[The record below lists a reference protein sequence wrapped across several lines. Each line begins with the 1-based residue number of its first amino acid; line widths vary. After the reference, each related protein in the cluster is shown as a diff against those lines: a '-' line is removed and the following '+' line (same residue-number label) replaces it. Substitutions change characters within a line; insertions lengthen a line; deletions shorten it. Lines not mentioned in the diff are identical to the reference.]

1 MRSKLRPLVAPAY
14 LLLCIIFGGS
24 VQGVWANFAL
34 QLIGLAM
41 LVWVAARREYL
52 VPHGLLPLLLIV
64 LALLVVALQL
74 IPLPPEI
81 WTKLPGRSGIARGYD
96 LLAIRRPW
104 LSISESPYEAVS
116 TSFALLPPLA
126 IFAVSA
132 TDNSRGVA
140 GALLIGTALAIVVGA
155 LQVASGP
162 TSAWYFYPITNTG
175 AVGFFANGNHM
186 ATLLLAAIPFV
197 PALLLS
203 GKSQQRLRGKSAAT
217 ITIAIAALGLILIG
231 IALNRSLAALL
242 LVVPVLLATGLMI
255 PVGWRLRWVGVPLV
269 VLALA
274 GAVAA
279 LSTNPLNSTS
289 ASSAKEFSLQ
299 SRQYIWRT
307 TAAAIAET
315 FPVGTGLGSFQQVY
329 RLQENP
335 DRVDATYVNHAHNDY
350 LELALELGLPG
361 ILLMLAFFAWWGRRL
376 AQIWSSNLSSPFD
389 RAATIASAAILAHS
403 VVDYPLRT
411 SAMAAVFAM
420 CIGILARFRPA
431 ERASARGDSTGPRHV
446 TIG

>member
-52 VPHGLLPLLLIV
+52 VPHDLLPLLLIV

-116 TSFALLPPLA
+116 TTFALLPPLA

>member
-1 MRSKLRPLVAPAY
+1 M
-14 LLLCIIFGGS
+14 
-24 VQGVWANFAL
+24 WANFAL
-34 QLIGLAM
+34 QLIGLAI
-41 LVWVAARREYL
+41 LVWVAERRENL
-52 VPHGLLPLLLIV
+52 APHDRLPLLLIL

-81 WTKLPGRSGIARGYD
+81 WTRFPGRSGIARGYD
-96 LLAIRRPW
+96 LLAILRPW
-104 LSISESPYEAVS
+104 LSISELPYEAVS
-116 TSFALLPPLA
+116 TTFALLPPLA
-126 IFAVSA
+126 IFALGA
-132 TDNSRGVA
+132 TDNSRGMA

-175 AVGFFANGNHM
+175 AVAFFANGNHM

-269 VLALA
+269 VVGLA

-289 ASSAKEFSLQ
+289 ASSAKEYSLQ
-299 SRQYIWRT
+299 SRQHIWRT

-315 FPVGTGLGSFQQVY
+315 FPVGIGLGSFQQVY

-350 LELALELGLPG
+350 LELAMELGLPG
-361 ILLMLAFFAWWGRRL
+361 ILLILAFFAWWGRRL

-431 ERASARGDSTGPRHV
+431 ERASARSDSTGPRHV

>member
-14 LLLCIIFGGS
+14 LLLCIILGGS

-34 QLIGLAM
+34 QLIGLAI
-41 LVWVAARREYL
+41 LVWVAVRPENLA
-52 VPHGLLPLLLIV
+52 PHDRLPLLLIL

-74 IPLPPEI
+74 IPLPPEV

-116 TSFALLPPLA
+116 TTFALLPPLA
-126 IFAVSA
+126 IFAVGA
-132 TDNSRGVA
+132 TDNSRGMA

-186 ATLLLAAIPFV
+186 ATLLLAAVPFV

-217 ITIAIAALGLILIG
+217 VTIAIAVLGLILIG

-242 LVVPVLLATGLMI
+242 LVLPVLLATGLMI
-255 PVGWRLRWVGVPLV
+255 PVGWRLRWVAVPLV
-269 VLALA
+269 VLGLA

-279 LSTNPLNSTS
+279 LSSNPLNSTS

-299 SRQYIWRT
+299 SRQHIWRT

>member
-1 MRSKLRPLVAPAY
+1 M
-14 LLLCIIFGGS
+14 
-24 VQGVWANFAL
+24 
-34 QLIGLAM
+34 
-41 LVWVAARREYL
+41 
-52 VPHGLLPLLLIV
+52 
-64 LALLVVALQL
+64 
-74 IPLPPEI
+74 
-81 WTKLPGRSGIARGYD
+81 
-96 LLAIRRPW
+96 
-104 LSISESPYEAVS
+104 
-116 TSFALLPPLA
+116 
-126 IFAVSA
+126 
-132 TDNSRGVA
+132 A

-242 LVVPVLLATGLMI
+242 LVLPVLLATGLMI
-255 PVGWRLRWVGVPLV
+255 PVGWRLRWVAVPLV
-269 VLALA
+269 VLGLA

-279 LSTNPLNSTS
+279 LSSNPLNSTS

-299 SRQYIWRT
+299 SRQHIWRT

-361 ILLMLAFFAWWGRRL
+361 ILLILVFFAWWGPRL

-431 ERASARGDSTGPRHV
+431 ERTSERSDSTGPRHV

>member
-14 LLLCIIFGGS
+14 LLLCIILGGS

-34 QLIGLAM
+34 QLIGLAI
-41 LVWVAARREYL
+41 LVWVAERRENL
-52 VPHGLLPLLLIV
+52 APHDRLPLLLIL

-81 WTKLPGRSGIARGYD
+81 WTRFPGRSGIARGYD
-96 LLAIRRPW
+96 LLAILRPW
-104 LSISESPYEAVS
+104 LSISELPYEAVS
-116 TSFALLPPLA
+116 TTFALLPPLA
-126 IFAVSA
+126 IFALGA
-132 TDNSRGVA
+132 TDNSRGMA

-269 VLALA
+269 VVGLA

-289 ASSAKEFSLQ
+289 ASSAKEYSLQ
-299 SRQYIWRT
+299 SRQHIWRT

-315 FPVGTGLGSFQQVY
+315 FPVGIGLGSFQQVY

-350 LELALELGLPG
+350 LELAMELGLPG
-361 ILLMLAFFAWWGRRL
+361 ILLILAFFAWWGRRL

-431 ERASARGDSTGPRHV
+431 ERASARSDSTGPRHV

>member
-52 VPHGLLPLLLIV
+52 VPHDLLPLLLIV

-81 WTKLPGRSGIARGYD
+81 WTRFPGRSGIARGYD
-96 LLAIRRPW
+96 LLAILRPW
-104 LSISESPYEAVS
+104 LSISELPYEAVS
-116 TSFALLPPLA
+116 TTFALLPPLA
-126 IFAVSA
+126 IFALGA
-132 TDNSRGVA
+132 TDNSRGMA

-186 ATLLLAAIPFV
+186 ATLLLAAVPFV

-217 ITIAIAALGLILIG
+217 VTIAIAVLGLILIG

-242 LVVPVLLATGLMI
+242 LVLPVLLATGLMI
-255 PVGWRLRWVGVPLV
+255 PVGWRLRWVAVPLV
-269 VLALA
+269 VLGLA

-279 LSTNPLNSTS
+279 LSSNPLNSTS

-299 SRQYIWRT
+299 SRQHIWRT

-389 RAATIASAAILAHS
+389 RAATIASAAVLAHS

>member
-14 LLLCIIFGGS
+14 LLLCIILGGS

-34 QLIGLAM
+34 QLIGLAI
-41 LVWVAARREYL
+41 LVWVAERRENL
-52 VPHGLLPLLLIV
+52 APHDRLPLLLIL

-81 WTKLPGRSGIARGYD
+81 WTRFPGRSGIARGYD
-96 LLAIRRPW
+96 LLAILRPW
-104 LSISESPYEAVS
+104 LSISELPYEAVS
-116 TSFALLPPLA
+116 TTFALLPPLA
-126 IFAVSA
+126 IFALGA
-132 TDNSRGVA
+132 TDNSRGMA

-269 VLALA
+269 VVGLA

-289 ASSAKEFSLQ
+289 ASSAKEYSLQ
-299 SRQYIWRT
+299 SRQHIWRT

-350 LELALELGLPG
+350 LELAMELGLPG
-361 ILLMLAFFAWWGRRL
+361 ILLILAFFAWWGRRL

-431 ERASARGDSTGPRHV
+431 ERASARSDSTGPRHV

>member
-52 VPHGLLPLLLIV
+52 VPHDLLPLLLIV

-132 TDNSRGVA
+132 TDNSRGMA
-140 GALLIGTALAIVVGA
+140 GALLIGTALAIIVGA

-269 VLALA
+269 VLGLA

-289 ASSAKEFSLQ
+289 ASSAKEYSLQ
-299 SRQYIWRT
+299 SRQHIWRT

-361 ILLMLAFFAWWGRRL
+361 ILLILVFFGWWGRRL

-431 ERASARGDSTGPRHV
+431 ERASARSDSTGPRHV

>member
-52 VPHGLLPLLLIV
+52 VPHDLLPLLLIV

-389 RAATIASAAILAHS
+389 RAATIASAAVLAHS

>member
-52 VPHGLLPLLLIV
+52 VPHDLLPLLLIV

-269 VLALA
+269 VFALA

>member
-52 VPHGLLPLLLIV
+52 VPHDLLPLLLIV

-132 TDNSRGVA
+132 TDNSRGMA
-140 GALLIGTALAIVVGA
+140 GALLIGTALAIIVGA

-269 VLALA
+269 VLGLA

-279 LSTNPLNSTS
+279 LSSNPLNSTS

>member
-52 VPHGLLPLLLIV
+52 VPHDLLPLLLIV

>member
-14 LLLCIIFGGS
+14 LLLCIILGGS

-34 QLIGLAM
+34 QLIGLAI
-41 LVWVAARREYL
+41 LVWVAVRPENLA
-52 VPHGLLPLLLIV
+52 PHDRLPLLLIL

-74 IPLPPEI
+74 IPLPPEV

-132 TDNSRGVA
+132 TDNSRGMA
-140 GALLIGTALAIVVGA
+140 GALLIGTALAIIVGA

-242 LVVPVLLATGLMI
+242 LVLPVLLATGLMI
-255 PVGWRLRWVGVPLV
+255 PVGWRLRWVAVPLV
-269 VLALA
+269 VLGLA

-389 RAATIASAAILAHS
+389 RAATIASAAVLAHS

>member
-52 VPHGLLPLLLIV
+52 VPHDLLPLLLIV

-269 VLALA
+269 VFALA

-389 RAATIASAAILAHS
+389 RAATIASAAVLAHS

>member
-41 LVWVAARREYL
+41 LVWVAVRPENLA
-52 VPHGLLPLLLIV
+52 PHDRLPLLLIL

-74 IPLPPEI
+74 IPLPPEV
-81 WTKLPGRSGIARGYD
+81 WTKLPGRSGIAQGYD

-132 TDNSRGVA
+132 TDNSRGMA
-140 GALLIGTALAIVVGA
+140 GALLIGTALAIIVGA

-269 VLALA
+269 VLGLA

-289 ASSAKEFSLQ
+289 ASSAKEYSLQ
-299 SRQYIWRT
+299 SRQHIWRT

-361 ILLMLAFFAWWGRRL
+361 ILLILVFFGWWGRRL

-431 ERASARGDSTGPRHV
+431 ERASARSDSTGPRHV

>member
-14 LLLCIIFGGS
+14 LLLCIILGGS

-34 QLIGLAM
+34 QLIGLAI
-41 LVWVAARREYL
+41 LVWVAARLEYL
-52 VPHGLLPLLLIV
+52 TPDDRLPLLLV
-64 LALLVVALQL
+64 LLALLVVALQL

-81 WTKLPGRSGIARGYD
+81 WTRFPGRWGIARGYD

-104 LSISESPYEAVS
+104 LSISELPYETVS

-126 IFAVSA
+126 IFALGA
-132 TDNSRGVA
+132 TDNSRGMA
-140 GALLIGTALAIVVGA
+140 GALLIGTASAIVVGA

-203 GKSQQRLRGKSAAT
+203 GKSRQRLRGKSAAT

-269 VLALA
+269 VLGLA

-289 ASSAKEFSLQ
+289 ASSAKEYSLQ
-299 SRQYIWRT
+299 SRQHIWRT

>member
-1 MRSKLRPLVAPAY
+1 MRSKLHPLVAPAY
-14 LLLCIIFGGS
+14 LLLCIILGGS

-34 QLIGLAM
+34 QLIGLAI
-41 LVWVAARREYL
+41 LVWVAVRPENLA
-52 VPHGLLPLLLIV
+52 PHDRLPLLLIL

-74 IPLPPEI
+74 IPLPPEV

-269 VLALA
+269 VVGLA

-289 ASSAKEFSLQ
+289 ASSAKEYSLQ
-299 SRQYIWRT
+299 SRQHIWRT

-350 LELALELGLPG
+350 LELAMELGLPG
-361 ILLMLAFFAWWGRRL
+361 ILLILAFFAWWGRRL

-431 ERASARGDSTGPRHV
+431 ERASARSDSTGPRHV

>member
-14 LLLCIIFGGS
+14 LLLCIILGGS

-34 QLIGLAM
+34 QLIGLAI
-41 LVWVAARREYL
+41 LVWVAERRENL
-52 VPHGLLPLLLIV
+52 APHDRLPLLLIL

-81 WTKLPGRSGIARGYD
+81 WTRFPGRSGIARGYD
-96 LLAIRRPW
+96 LLAILRPW
-104 LSISESPYEAVS
+104 LSISELPYEAVS
-116 TSFALLPPLA
+116 TTFALLPPLA
-126 IFAVSA
+126 IFALGA
-132 TDNSRGVA
+132 TDNSRGMA

-255 PVGWRLRWVGVPLV
+255 PVGWRLRWVAVPLV
-269 VLALA
+269 VLGLA

-279 LSTNPLNSTS
+279 LSSNPLNSTS

-299 SRQYIWRT
+299 SRQHIWRT

-350 LELALELGLPG
+350 LELAMELGLPG
-361 ILLMLAFFAWWGRRL
+361 ILLILAFFAWWGRRL

-431 ERASARGDSTGPRHV
+431 ERASARSDSTGPRHV

>member
-1 MRSKLRPLVAPAY
+1 MRSKLRPLVATAY
-14 LLLCIIFGGS
+14 LLLCIILGGS

-34 QLIGLAM
+34 QLIGLAI
-41 LVWVAARREYL
+41 LVWVAERRENL
-52 VPHGLLPLLLIV
+52 APHDRLPLLLIL

-74 IPLPPEI
+74 IPLPPEV

-104 LSISESPYEAVS
+104 LSISESSYEAVS

-175 AVGFFANGNHM
+175 AVAFFANGNHM

-269 VLALA
+269 VFALA

-350 LELALELGLPG
+350 LELAMELGLPG
-361 ILLMLAFFAWWGRRL
+361 ILLILAFFAWWGRRL

-431 ERASARGDSTGPRHV
+431 ERASARSDSTGPRHV

>member
-14 LLLCIIFGGS
+14 LLLCIILGGS

-52 VPHGLLPLLLIV
+52 VPHDLLPLLLIV

-175 AVGFFANGNHM
+175 AVAFFANGNHM

-389 RAATIASAAILAHS
+389 RAATIASAAVLAHS

>member
-1 MRSKLRPLVAPAY
+1 
-14 LLLCIIFGGS
+14 
-24 VQGVWANFAL
+24 VWANFAL

-41 LVWVAARREYL
+41 LVWVAVRPENLA
-52 VPHGLLPLLLIV
+52 PHDRLPLLLIL

-74 IPLPPEI
+74 IPLPPEF

-104 LSISESPYEAVS
+104 LPISESPYETVS
-116 TSFALLPPLA
+116 TTFALLPPLA

-132 TDNSRGVA
+132 THNSRGMA

-155 LQVASGP
+155 LQVASGH

-242 LVVPVLLATGLMI
+242 LVLPVLLATGLMI
-255 PVGWRLRWVGVPLV
+255 PVGWRLRWVAVPLV
-269 VLALA
+269 VLGLA
-274 GAVAA
+274 GTVAA
-279 LSTNPLNSTS
+279 LSSNPLNSTS

-299 SRQYIWRT
+299 SRQHIWRT

-361 ILLMLAFFAWWGRRL
+361 ILLILVFFAWWGPRL
-376 AQIWSSNLSSPFD
+376 ARIWSSNLSSPFD

-420 CIGILARFRPA
+420 CIGVLARFRPA
-431 ERASARGDSTGPRHV
+431 ERTSARSDSTGPRHV

>member
-14 LLLCIIFGGS
+14 LLLCIILGGS

-34 QLIGLAM
+34 QLIGLAI
-41 LVWVAARREYL
+41 LVWVAERRENL
-52 VPHGLLPLLLIV
+52 APHDRLPLLLIL

-81 WTKLPGRSGIARGYD
+81 WTRFPGRSGIARGYD
-96 LLAIRRPW
+96 LLAILRPW
-104 LSISESPYEAVS
+104 LSISELPYEAVS
-116 TSFALLPPLA
+116 TTFALLPPLA
-126 IFAVSA
+126 IFALGA
-132 TDNSRGVA
+132 TDNSRGMA

-175 AVGFFANGNHM
+175 AVAFFANGNHM

-269 VLALA
+269 VVGLA

-289 ASSAKEFSLQ
+289 ASSAKEYSLQ
-299 SRQYIWRT
+299 SRQHIWRT
-307 TAAAIAET
+307 AAAAIAET

-350 LELALELGLPG
+350 LELAMELGLPG
-361 ILLMLAFFAWWGRRL
+361 ILLILAFFAWWGRRL

-431 ERASARGDSTGPRHV
+431 ERASARSDSTGPRHV

>member
-52 VPHGLLPLLLIV
+52 VPHDLLPLLLIV

-269 VLALA
+269 VLGLA

-289 ASSAKEFSLQ
+289 ASSAKEYSLQ
-299 SRQYIWRT
+299 SRQHIWRT

-361 ILLMLAFFAWWGRRL
+361 ILLILVFFGWWGRRL

-431 ERASARGDSTGPRHV
+431 ERASARSDSTGPRHV

>member
-52 VPHGLLPLLLIV
+52 VPHDLLPLLLIV

-175 AVGFFANGNHM
+175 AVAFFANGNHM

>member
-1 MRSKLRPLVAPAY
+1 
-14 LLLCIIFGGS
+14 
-24 VQGVWANFAL
+24 
-34 QLIGLAM
+34 
-41 LVWVAARREYL
+41 
-52 VPHGLLPLLLIV
+52 
-64 LALLVVALQL
+64 
-74 IPLPPEI
+74 
-81 WTKLPGRSGIARGYD
+81 
-96 LLAIRRPW
+96 
-104 LSISESPYEAVS
+104 
-116 TSFALLPPLA
+116 
-126 IFAVSA
+126 
-132 TDNSRGVA
+132 
-140 GALLIGTALAIVVGA
+140 
-155 LQVASGP
+155 
-162 TSAWYFYPITNTG
+162 
-175 AVGFFANGNHM
+175 
-186 ATLLLAAIPFV
+186 
-197 PALLLS
+197 
-203 GKSQQRLRGKSAAT
+203 LRGKSAAT

-269 VLALA
+269 VFALA

>member
-14 LLLCIIFGGS
+14 LLLCIILGGS

-34 QLIGLAM
+34 QLIGLAI
-41 LVWVAARREYL
+41 LVWVAERRENL
-52 VPHGLLPLLLIV
+52 APHDRLPLLLIL

-81 WTKLPGRSGIARGYD
+81 WTRFPGRSGIARGYD
-96 LLAIRRPW
+96 LLAILRPW
-104 LSISESPYEAVS
+104 LSISELPYEAVS
-116 TSFALLPPLA
+116 TTFALLPPLA
-126 IFAVSA
+126 IFALGA
-132 TDNSRGVA
+132 TDNSRGMA

-175 AVGFFANGNHM
+175 AVAFFANGNHM

-269 VLALA
+269 VLGLA

-279 LSTNPLNSTS
+279 LSSNPLNSTS

-299 SRQYIWRT
+299 SRQHIWRT

-361 ILLMLAFFAWWGRRL
+361 ILLILVFFGWWGRRL

-431 ERASARGDSTGPRHV
+431 ERASARSDSTGPRHV